1 MAITKGIL
9 GQKELLVTEEVTAAR
24 MGSGLLEVL
33 ATPAMIA
40 LAEGTAMESVQPLL
54 EDGQGTVGTRLDIK
68 HMAATPVGMTVRC
81 ETELVEVDRRR
92 LVFSVKVYDEK
103 EQVGEG
109 IHERFIID
117 SARFLQKAQGKLAR

>member
-1 MAITKGIL
+1 MTITKGIR

-54 EDGQGTVGTRLDIK
+54 EEGQGTVGTRLDIA
-68 HMAATPVGMTVRC
+68 HIAATPVGMTVRC

-92 LVFSVKVYDEK
+92 LVFSVKVSDDK
-103 EQVGEG
+103 ELVGEG
-109 IHERFIID
+109 THERFIID
-117 SARFLQKAQGKLAR
+117 SARFLQKAQGKRV

>member
-1 MAITKGIL
+1 MTITKGIR

-54 EDGQGTVGTRLDIK
+54 EEGQGTVGTRLDIA
-68 HMAATPVGMTVRC
+68 HIAATPVGMTVRC

-92 LVFSVKVYDEK
+92 LVFSVKVYDDREL
-103 EQVGEG
+103 VGEG
-109 IHERFIID
+109 THERFIID
-117 SARFLQKAQGKLAR
+117 SARFLQKAQGKRV

>member
-1 MAITKGIL
+1 MTITKGIR

-40 LAEGTAMESVQPLL
+40 LAESTAMESVQPLL
-54 EDGQGTVGTRLDIK
+54 EEGQGTVGTRLDIA
-68 HMAATPVGMTVRC
+68 HIAATPVGMTVRC

-92 LVFSVKVYDEK
+92 LVFAVKVCDDK
-103 EQVGEG
+103 ELVGEG

-117 SARFLQKAQGKLAR
+117 SARFLQKAQGKRV

>member
-1 MAITKGIL
+1 MTITKGIR

-54 EDGQGTVGTRLDIK
+54 EEGQGTVGTRLDIA
-68 HMAATPVGMTVRC
+68 HIAATPVGMTVRC

-92 LVFSVKVYDEK
+92 LVFSVKVSDDK
-103 EQVGEG
+103 ELVGEG
-109 IHERFIID
+109 THERFIID
-117 SARFLQKAQGKLAR
+117 NARFLQKAQGKCV

>member
-1 MAITKGIL
+1 MTITKGIR

-54 EDGQGTVGTRLDIK
+54 EEGQGTVGTRLDIA
-68 HMAATPVGMTVRC
+68 HIAATPVGMTVRC

-92 LVFSVKVYDEK
+92 LVFSVKVYDDREL
-103 EQVGEG
+103 VGEG
-109 IHERFIID
+109 THERFIID
-117 SARFLQKAQGKLAR
+117 NARFLQKAQGKRV